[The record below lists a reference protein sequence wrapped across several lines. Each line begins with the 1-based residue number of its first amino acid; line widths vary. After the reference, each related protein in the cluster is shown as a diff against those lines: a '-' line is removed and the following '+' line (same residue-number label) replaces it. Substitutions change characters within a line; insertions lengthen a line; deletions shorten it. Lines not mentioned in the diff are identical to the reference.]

1 LQCEFAPNG
10 ETVHD
15 AVMPNDDIL
24 AERAFTI
31 SHKGVSYP
39 IKARA
44 LFMSHGF
51 QPEEV
56 GVYHLTFMSRG
67 ESIHVWQPDKN
78 LYSRE
83 QARKAAE
90 SSLSSGSVEAFA
102 RREIEGWINVG
113 DVY

>member
-1 LQCEFAPNG
+1 ML
-10 ETVHD
+10 
-15 AVMPNDDIL
+15 NDDIL
-24 AERAFTI
+24 GERAFTI

-39 IKARA
+39 IKAKA
-44 LFMSHGF
+44 LFVPHGF

-56 GVYHLTFMSRG
+56 GVYHLTFVSRG
-67 ESIHVWQPDKN
+67 EPIHVLQPDKT

-102 RREIEGWINVG
+102 KREIESWIKVG
-113 DVY
+113 DVC

>member
-1 LQCEFAPNG
+1 MRIASNG
-10 ETVHD
+10 LTAHN
-15 AVMPNDDIL
+15 AFMLNDDIL

-31 SHKGVSYP
+31 SHEGVSYP

-44 LFMSHGF
+44 LFVPHGF

-67 ESIHVWQPDKN
+67 EPIRVWQPDKN

-90 SSLSSGSVEAFA
+90 SSISSGSVEAFA
-102 RREIEGWINVG
+102 KREIESWINVG